1 MIKRNSRSLG
11 STKKIQKAARI
22 AAKSGDS
29 HRRKELGFS
38 AILVVVLI
46 LGIVMVLI
54 SKGLQT
60 PVTPPRTTDH
70 WHSAYG
76 VYDCDRWLDPF
87 TSNYDPDGIHSHR
100 DGVIH
105 IHPWNSSA
113 TGGDASLDVFFDSM
127 GVNVTVDE
135 ISSEFGVLKAGS
147 DCDGQPTVIRAARFI
162 LGDPRTDLQE
172 IFNAS
177 DAERAQVLESKYQ
190 EFEQYSTDFHQI
202 RILEDLEAFTIA
214 RVPLDAT
221 IPLPPRTRLFES
233 FNASGG
239 RVLTSSGPITDT
251 IPVIPDDLTPNDG
264 LDVPA
269 EDTEDELPPRDDTSS
284 EEPTD
289 ITDLPAPTGTA
300 GFPATEGT
308 ADSSADN

>member
-11 STKKIQKAARI
+11 SSKKIQKAARI

-29 HRRKELGFS
+29 HQRKELGFS
-38 AILVVVLI
+38 AIIVVVVI

-60 PVTPPRTTDH
+60 PVTPPRITDH

-87 TSNYDPDGIHSHR
+87 TSDYDPDGIHSHR

-113 TGGDASLDVFFDSM
+113 TGDDASLGVFFESM
-127 GVNVTVDE
+127 GVTVTVDE

-147 DCDGQPTVIRAARFI
+147 DCDGQPTVIRAARFA
-162 LGDPRTDLQE
+162 LGDPSTDLQE
-172 IFNAS
+172 IINAS
-177 DAERAQVLESKYQ
+177 DDAERAQILESKYQ

-202 RILEDLEAFTIA
+202 RILEDLEVFTIA
-214 RVPLDAT
+214 RVSVDAT
-221 IPLPPRTRLFES
+221 IPLPPRARLLES

-239 RVLTSSGPITDT
+239 RVLSSGPV
-251 IPVIPDDLTPNDG
+251 PVIPDDLPPNDG
-264 LDVPA
+264 SDVSA
-269 EDTEDELPPRDDTSS
+269 EDTEDELPPGGDTSS

-289 ITDLPAPTGTA
+289 ITDLPEPTGTA
-300 GFPATEGT
+300 GFGT